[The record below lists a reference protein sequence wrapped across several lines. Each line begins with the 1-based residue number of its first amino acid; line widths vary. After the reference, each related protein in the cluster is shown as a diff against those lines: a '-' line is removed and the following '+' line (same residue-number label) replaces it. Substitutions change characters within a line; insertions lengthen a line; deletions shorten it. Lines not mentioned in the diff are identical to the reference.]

1 MAGKQRH
8 MFPGNNT
15 PEGFFSYYQYI
26 LSQKEA
32 DKIFCI
38 KGGPGV
44 GKSTFMKK
52 LGEELLNDGH
62 DVDFLHCSS
71 DNHSLDGIVLR
82 DKKIA
87 FIDATSPHIVDPIS
101 PGAVDTILHL
111 GEYWNE
117 EGIRKNKNT
126 VLKCQADLKML
137 FGCAYHYLGAAGQMY
152 HNLNDFYQRA
162 LRKEE
167 LFKLAADIINRELIH
182 KELSA
187 EQGEVKKYFASGI
200 TPNGCVNYLDSL
212 LSGYKKVY
220 LMKAPVGIGAEKLM
234 ELFAESALYR
244 GYNVEEYYCPL
255 HPTKKLEH
263 LLIPD
268 LGVAFVTSNAF
279 HVIDES
285 KLEGTIVTIFLE
297 NMIHENYDETQKQI
311 KEDSALGLEENIKK
325 AIQCLKQAKAKHDKL
340 EQNYIPNM
348 DFSKIEALRQEVLE
362 EVRRR

>member
-1 MAGKQRH
+1 

-44 GKSTFMKK
+44 GKSTFMKR
-52 LGEELLNDGH
+52 LGEELLEDGH
-62 DVDFLHCSS
+62 DIDFLHCSS

-87 FIDATSPHIVDPIS
+87 FIDATSPHVVDPIS

-117 EGIRKNKNT
+117 EGIRKNKDA
-126 VLKCQADLKML
+126 VLNCHDDLKML
-137 FGCAYHYLGAAGQMY
+137 FGCSYHYLGAAGSMY
-152 HNLNDFYQRA
+152 HNLNDFYQRR
-162 LRKEE
+162 LKKEE

-200 TPNGCVNYLDSL
+200 TPNGCINYLESL
-212 LSGYKKVY
+212 VSGYKKIY
-220 LMKAPVGIGAEKLM
+220 LIKAPVGIGAEKLM

-255 HPTKKLEH
+255 HPSKKLEH

-279 HVIDES
+279 HNINES
-285 KLEGTIVTIFLE
+285 TLEGSVTSIFLKDLLHETTDE
-297 NMIHENYDETQKQI
+297 NQIKI
-311 KEDSALGLEENIKK
+311 KEDSELQLEENIKK
-325 AIQCLKQAKAKHDKL
+325 AIECLKQAKAKHDKL
-340 EQNYIPNM
+340 EENYIPNM
-348 DFSKIEALRQEVLE
+348 DFSKIEKLRQKILKEI
-362 EVRRR
+362 RKR

>member
-15 PEGFFSYYQYI
+15 PEGFFSYYHYI
-26 LSQKEA
+26 LSQREA

-52 LGEELLNDGH
+52 LGEELLDDGR

-117 EGIRKNKNT
+117 EGIRKNKNA
-126 VLKCQADLKML
+126 VLECQANLKML
-137 FGCAYHYLGAAGQMY
+137 FGCAYHYLGAAGKMY
-152 HNLNDFYQRA
+152 DNLHDIYQRT
-162 LRKEE
+162 LQKEE

-200 TPNGCVNYLDSL
+200 TPNGCINYLESL
-212 LSGYKKVY
+212 LCGYKKVY
-220 LMKAPVGIGAEKLM
+220 LITAPVGIGAEKLM

-244 GYNVEEYYCPL
+244 GYDVEEYYCPL
-255 HPTKKLEH
+255 RPSEKLEH
-263 LLIPD
+263 LLIPK
-268 LGVAFVTSNAF
+268 LGVAFVTSNRF
-279 HVIDES
+279 HVVEES
-285 KLEGTIVTIFLE
+285 KIEGTVVRIFLQDII
-297 NMIHENYDETQKQI
+297 NKKNAADFAQI
-311 KEDSALGLEENIKK
+311 EEDSEEKLNENLKK
-325 AIQCLKQAKAKHDKL
+325 AVQCLKDAKAQHDKL

-348 DFSKIEALRQEVLE
+348 DFTKIELLRQEVLE
-362 EVRRR
+362 QVRRR